1 MLNDKNIDIVKEIMR
16 TSAKETAQILSDILN
31 KNDTDGKEE
40 YQNETKDYILL
51 PVIIVCAIGGTVGM
65 LCTIQKLFPYAGKY
79 VEKTKEWINKNQ

>member
-1 MLNDKNIDIVKEIMR
+1 MILMERKNIKI
-16 TSAKETAQILSDILN
+16 IL
-31 KNDTDGKEE
+31 
-40 YQNETKDYILL
+40 KDYILL

>member
-1 MLNDKNIDIVKEIMR
+1 MR
-16 TSAKETAQILSDILN
+16 L
-31 KNDTDGKEE
+31 
-40 YQNETKDYILL
+40 KDYILL